1 MKIISDEK
9 DVFKNINTNG
19 YLLIKN
25 IEFNSAHNIVSSIGN
40 IIDKTDVVVLD
51 NSKSLVTSSKGLALH
66 TDHAKA
72 KFIAWYCIEP
82 AVIGGETKL
91 LDMKPL
97 LETLSDVEIN
107 ELKSI
112 NLKEHKVFDDD
123 VGYTPIITS
132 NNNIDYVYFSFWFV
146 DGKQKENKTLVKFCN
161 LIKNADYER
170 IKLEKGDLLL
180 IDNRRV
186 LHGRTDISGKN
197 CRNLKRFWIN

>member
-1 MKIISDEK
+1 MKLIYEET
-9 DVFKNINTNG
+9 DVLKTINTNG

-25 IEFNSAHNIVSSIGN
+25 VEFNSAHKIISSIGN
-40 IIDKTDVVVLD
+40 VIHKTDVVVLD
-51 NSKSLVTSSKGLALH
+51 NSKSLVTSSKGLGLH

-72 KFIAWYCIEP
+72 KYIAWYCIEP
-82 AVIGGETKL
+82 ALIGGETRL
-91 LDMKPL
+91 LDMNTL
-97 LETLSDVEIN
+97 LENLSNNEKD
-107 ELKSI
+107 ELKHI

-123 VGYTPIITS
+123 AGYTPIITS
-132 NNNIDYVYFSFWFV
+132 NNDVDYVYFSFWFV
-146 DGKQKENKTLVKFCN
+146 DGKQKENKTLIKFCN

-186 LHGRTDISGKN
+186 LHGRTAISGKN